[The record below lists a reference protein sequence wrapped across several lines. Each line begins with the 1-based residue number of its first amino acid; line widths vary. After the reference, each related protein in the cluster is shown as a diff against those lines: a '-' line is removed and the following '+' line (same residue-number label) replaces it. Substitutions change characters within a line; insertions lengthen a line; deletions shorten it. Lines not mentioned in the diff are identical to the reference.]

1 MWLGIEGGIVCFDP
15 FKAMPDY
22 MKVQD
27 LNQVLKSRPKEGSLT
42 VLRLQTPSTLSV
54 KGSGFE

>member
-1 MWLGIEGGIVCFDP
+1 MCFDP